1 MNRHAVPQWIGR
13 GALFACCLLGRQA
26 LATNFEICVQ
36 SDADLASA
44 IDQARSIPVTAKIVQ
59 HKLTA
64 QNQAYDLKNT
74 LWSTG
79 FPGVQSGTQFLGGYT
94 AGCTSRDIAARNTLI
109 VDSRASPFDAFQ
121 PRGNLT
127 VEGLTFSV
135 RNGINLGLGSGSYL
149 KVASGSTILFRRDA
163 FLNAIDNALVVDWDQ
178 AADSDSTIRV
188 VDSLF
193 ANNTGLDFSCGLYL
207 EADSGAPEIDVIN
220 NTIVDNAG
228 NNAFGACFYGTTSN
242 AELYAYN
249 NIFYGTT
256 GTSALDLHTDTTQVV
271 LVDNIFA
278 ARSGPTPIVTQDNR
292 GGDPNLDANYVPMVP
307 SPAINSGENTVPGS
321 LPASDLDGGPRIV
334 GSIVDRGAYETTID
348 PSPTQIVTKTAD
360 DGTSGTLRNA
370 FNSVIANH
378 GGTIKFSMASGS
390 CPWVITL
397 GSELNLTSTSALNAT
412 IDGYSQTGASKNDL
426 QTAIGDDAILC
437 IVLEAASGPGGPGR
451 GVVVP
456 SDAKDGT
463 SLTIE
468 GIGFSGF
475 STTAIDLQGGSEHSL
490 VGNHFGGNVSGHTL
504 AANGYDIRL
513 GAATHDNT
521 IGSESYADRNIIGG
535 ATNSRIVVVSG
546 STGNEIVDN
555 YIGLGWNTAGSGSY
569 TNRGN
574 GARGI
579 YLAGDSNTISFNVI
593 GFNAQAG
600 IVLDGLGA
608 HNNVVS
614 NNYIGADIEGT
625 NVGNLGAGIH
635 LIGDG
640 SGTGDAP
647 NNNSIR
653 FNTIADNGAQGV
665 LIDVGQGNRVRKN
678 SIYGNAALGLDLDAV
693 GVTGNNDDSLPQP
706 TDEANLDRNFPVL
719 SSAGGGYQNGTVSGT
734 LPTLHG
740 DYTVDFY
747 DSPACGNRDSQSWV
761 GSVSVTVPGSGE
773 GTASMI
779 NVPIA
784 AALFGQL
791 LDGSK
796 ITATATDA
804 NGNTSEFSAC
814 QNYVNDTLFTD
825 GFDGLPPTG

>member
-1 MNRHAVPQWIGR
+1 M
-13 GALFACCLLGRQA
+13 
-26 LATNFEICVQ
+26 
-36 SDADLASA
+36 
-44 IDQARSIPVTAKIVQ
+44 
-59 HKLTA
+59 
-64 QNQAYDLKNT
+64 
-74 LWSTG
+74 
-79 FPGVQSGTQFLGGYT
+79 
-94 AGCTSRDIAARNTLI
+94 
-109 VDSRASPFDAFQ
+109 
-121 PRGNLT
+121 
-127 VEGLTFSV
+127 EGLTFSV
-135 RNGINLGLGSGSYL
+135 HNGITLGLGSASYL

-163 FLNAIDNALVVDWDQ
+163 FINATNNSLFIDWDQ
-178 AADSDSTIRV
+178 VTDSDSTIRI

-193 ANNTGLDFSCGLYL
+193 ANNTGLDFSCALAL
-207 EADSGAPEIDVIN
+207 EADSGAPEVDVIN
-220 NTIVDNAG
+220 NTVVDNEG
-228 NNAFGACFYGTTSN
+228 NSAFGACFYGETSN
-242 AELYAYN
+242 AEFYAYN
-249 NIFYGTT
+249 NIIYGTT
-256 GTSALDLHTDTTQVV
+256 GTSALDLHTDTSQVV

-278 ARSGPTPIVTQDNR
+278 ARSGPTPIVTSGNV

-348 PSPTQIVTKTAD
+348 PSPTQTVTKMAD

-378 GGTIKFSMASGS
+378 GGTIKFNMASGS

-397 GSELNLTSTSALNAT
+397 GSELNLTSTSVLNAT

-426 QTAIGDDAILC
+426 TTAIGDDAILC
-437 IVLEAASGPGGPGR
+437 IILEAASGAGGPGR

-490 VGNHFGGNVSGHTL
+490 VGNHFGGSVSGYAL

-535 ATNSRIVVVSG
+535 ATNSGIVLVSG
-546 STGNEIVDN
+546 TTNNQIVEN
-555 YIGLGWNTAGSGSY
+555 YIGVGWNTAGSGSY

-579 YLAGDSNTISFNVI
+579 YVAGDNNTISYNLI
-593 GFNAQAG
+593 GYNTQAG
-600 IVLDGLGA
+600 IVLDSLGA
-608 HNNVVS
+608 HNNAIS
-614 NNYIGADIEGT
+614 NNYIGADIDGT
-625 NVGNLGAGIH
+625 NIGNLGAGIH

-678 SIYGNAALGLDLDAV
+678 SIYSNVAFGLDLDAV
-693 GVTGNNDDSLPQP
+693 GITPNDDDSLPQP

-719 SSAGGGYQNGTVSGT
+719 TSAAGGYQNGTVSGT

-740 DYTVDFY
+740 VYTVDFY
-747 DSPACGNRDSQSWV
+747 NSAACGNRDSQSWV
-761 GSVSVTVPGSGE
+761 GSVSVTVAGSGE
-773 GTASMI
+773 GTASLT
-779 NVPIA
+779 NVPIT
-784 AALFGQL
+784 AALFYPL
-791 LDGSK
+791 LNGSK

-814 QNYVNDTLFTD
+814 QNYLNDTLFTD
-825 GFDGLPPTG
+825 GFDGAMPTI